1 MERKYKREKKIK
13 VRSEKQKNV
22 HAYVAGTLL
31 DYCEFPCDDIPIP
44 DTNTVI
50 KYNPYFDETFLIK
63 KTKEPIYTANEV
75 QMINLEDKIFLVNSL
90 LRSFFVASETSLKKF
105 NNKPVTEYFD
115 FYTLLS
121 NKDTTAILSWLST
134 QLKEDFNA
142 DKISYVTEIL
152 ETYYTEIVD
161 NLYV

>member
-1 MERKYKREKKIK
+1 MKLILNEVQNKELIYSIKDDPNLLINKYVKVYYDITRHMFSVTFGGIVVLNADYVILKNVKFLIGEKGKEK

-75 QMINLEDKIFLVNSL
+75 QMINLEDKIYLVN
-90 LRSFFVASETSLKKF
+90 
-105 NNKPVTEYFD
+105 
-115 FYTLLS
+115 
-121 NKDTTAILSWLST
+121 
-134 QLKEDFNA
+134 
-142 DKISYVTEIL
+142 
-152 ETYYTEIVD
+152 
-161 NLYV
+161 